1 VIPLATMAEPNSAAA
16 PALNTNIESGNFDEK
31 VAHRD
36 TEPAPT
42 HKPKIEEDEEE
53 DEDIDALIEDLES
66 QDGGDNEEEE
76 EETQGAGA
84 GRTIPEEMLQTDT
97 RLGLTEGMCVAASA
111 LEQSLSRLRVVYMV
125 RRLVAEHVLI
135 AL

>member
-36 TEPAPT
+36 NEPVPT

-66 QDGGDNEEEE
+66 QDGGNDAEEEE
-76 EETQGAGA
+76 ENQGVGS

-97 RLGLTEGMCVAASA
+97 RLGLTEGMCVAAWRWTSHYHDF
-111 LEQSLSRLRVVYMV
+111 V
-125 RRLVAEHVLI
+125 
-135 AL
+135 